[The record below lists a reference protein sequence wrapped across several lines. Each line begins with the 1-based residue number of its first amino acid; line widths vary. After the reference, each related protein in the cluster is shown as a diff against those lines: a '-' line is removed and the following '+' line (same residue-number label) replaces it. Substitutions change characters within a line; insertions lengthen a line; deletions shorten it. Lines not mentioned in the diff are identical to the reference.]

1 MVEILF
7 GESSAGSMKAAK
19 CENEE
24 YKNGQ
29 PLWIQG
35 SSDEVICLGFMLDM
49 GYIGEAVDSQYR
61 KDFIYSMYAQ
71 NQWEQD
77 EEYENELKKL
87 GNVYA
92 GELARLIRFLEGG
105 EPVRI
110 WYSDAPYSRC
120 GFYHVCSILKNY
132 PNEVSVVTQLD
143 QPNKESSLRISILK

>member
-19 CENEE
+19 CENVE

-29 PLWIQG
+29 PPWIQG

-120 GFYHVCSILKNY
+120 GFYHEELSK
-132 PNEVSVVTQLD
+132 
-143 QPNKESSLRISILK
+143 

>member
-19 CENEE
+19 CENVK
-24 YKNGQ
+24 YKNGK